1 MKKYIFGIMAAGI
14 VFTACEKKV
23 DPIDSFD
30 VTVEYRSGGPKYVT
44 SDVTVNPKDSIYF
57 DFTVSSPNQDISYVE
72 IQKNG
77 VRIDTFRL
85 NNAANKRSFSLVKG
99 YRADSIAGDFTYRVL
114 ARDSRAIFMG
124 DGEKSFKVTVTPD
137 FNFWS
142 YRIIQVPDSV
152 NKTNKCYYS
161 TVDGT
166 LYSYSEGAANSP
178 KIDFGYY
185 YDTTGTAAGG
195 TSILGH
201 TIYALN
207 VPQPRISFY
216 DISTW
221 TQNATT
227 FKVISTNFVSNLTS
241 AGAINTI
248 IKNGMTSGTATKINK
263 IAANNVIGFK
273 TASGKYGAIL
283 IRYINQNN
291 PNKETQIEIDVK
303 VQK

>member
-1 MKKYIFGIMAAGI
+1 MKKYIIGILAAGI
-14 VFTACEKKV
+14 VFSACEKKV

-195 TSILGH
+195 TNILGH

-227 FKVISTNFVSNLTS
+227 FKAISTNFVSNLTS